1 MNCVLYQT
9 DAEDK
14 KNCDKVNKCC
24 KKKDKKTSIKLP
36 KILYLLNRSA
46 LKLIFLMLTKFRFY

>member
-24 KKKDKKTSIKLP
+24 KKKDKK
-36 KILYLLNRSA
+36 N
-46 LKLIFLMLTKFRFY
+46 FY